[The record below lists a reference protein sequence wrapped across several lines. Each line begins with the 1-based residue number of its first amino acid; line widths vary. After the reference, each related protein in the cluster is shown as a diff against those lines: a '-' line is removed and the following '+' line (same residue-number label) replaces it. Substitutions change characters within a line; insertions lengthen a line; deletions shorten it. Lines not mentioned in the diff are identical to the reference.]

1 VGLSSFVAEVDA
13 LASILAVVSRELVG
27 VGSLKGDARSPQR
40 FLRFANGRTR
50 WVVRSVITRLRNEP
64 REAPSGLFA
73 GGANNKF
80 HKLPIHAGRD
90 VILRALARAT
100 RDVSRSPN
108 SCATGHRNQ
117 CETGRTEH
125 GLPAHPRAANG
136 FVAYARMALT
146 AKSTQKIIA
155 EQSRQSAQQNFSGP
169 AVRRLPFSCARCL
182 AREEGIVAG
191 ASSGAA
197 LQAALAVASRKEAAG
212 KIIVVILADTGERYI
227 TTSLFSA

>member
-1 VGLSSFVAEVDA
+1 
-13 LASILAVVSRELVG
+13 
-27 VGSLKGDARSPQR
+27 
-40 FLRFANGRTR
+40 
-50 WVVRSVITRLRNEP
+50 
-64 REAPSGLFA
+64 
-73 GGANNKF
+73 
-80 HKLPIHAGRD
+80 
-90 VILRALARAT
+90 
-100 RDVSRSPN
+100 
-108 SCATGHRNQ
+108 
-117 CETGRTEH
+117 
-125 GLPAHPRAANG
+125 
-136 FVAYARMALT
+136 MALT